1 MSIYPSFLG
10 HVDLPDPFEPRPLP
24 GRPDGVR
31 VVRLPRSVR
40 VEVRRP

>member
-1 MSIYPSFLG
+1 MSIHPSFLG
-10 HVDLPDPFEPRPLP
+10 HVEIPDLFEPRPPL

-40 VEVRRP
+40 GEVRRP